1 MNWRWGLPIFLGLIL
16 TINTACEKAAVSVIP
31 LVYGHAG
38 TALSAERAVYQ
49 PNSEQSI
56 SYALNALAAVGV
68 EVDVQMTQDSVLVL
82 FHDDFIE
89 WDNAENQ
96 TCIAELLWSE
106 IESYNKT
113 EKHPI
118 IRLSKLA
125 SIVGN
130 TGQQIMLDLKHYN
143 HCTEEFENVDTYNWA
158 LNNELSDLGFGNK
171 GQFIANCRN
180 IELLNAVDCGDM
192 QKSFE
197 TENIPLAIS
206 CYNDYNL
213 DLIVIKLEG
222 FLSEEAQLLENAEIP
237 YCLFGV
243 KTKKEIKATANFTP
257 KIIISDNIAGT
268 KAYYN

>member
-16 TINTACEKAAVSVIP
+16 AINFSCKKEEFSVIP

-38 TALSAERAVYQ
+38 AALSIERAVYP

-56 SYALNALAAVGV
+56 LYALNALAAVGV
-68 EVDVQMTQDSVLVL
+68 EVDVQMTKDSVLVL
-82 FHDDFIE
+82 FHDAFIE
-89 WDNAENQ
+89 WDSVENQ
-96 TCIAELLWSE
+96 TCIAELSWGD
-106 IESYNKT
+106 IETHNQSQ
-113 EKHPI
+113 KHPI
-118 IRLSKLA
+118 IRLSKLV
-125 SIVGN
+125 SLLSN
-130 TGQQIMLDLKHYN
+130 TSRNIMLDLKHYN
-143 HCTEEFENVDTYNWA
+143 HCAEEFENIETFNWA
-158 LNNELSDLGFGNK
+158 LNNELGELDSDKK

-180 IELLNAVDCGDM
+180 IELLNALECGEM

-206 CYNDYNL
+206 YAGEYDLN
-213 DLIVIKLEG
+213 LIVINLLG
-222 FLSEEAQLLENAEIP
+222 FTLEEAELLETAEID

-243 KTKKEIKATANFTP
+243 KTKKEIKATANFKP